1 MRRLL
6 LRILLLA
13 VFLNTA
19 VGMPLHAAAHL
30 DVAAAAVQA
39 EDDKGDHTLC
49 AWCMASAHQ
58 FSAPPPA
65 PVALPPCEPQL
76 VQCLPAA
83 TLALGFSAGLWAS
96 SPRGPPG
103 F

>member
-6 LRILLLA
+6 LRILLVA

-19 VGMPLHAAAHL
+19 IGMPLHAAAHL
-30 DVAAAAVQA
+30 EVAATAVEA
-39 EDDKGDHTLC
+39 EDGEGGHPLC
-49 AWCMASAHQ
+49 AWCFACAHQ

-65 PVALPPCEPQL
+65 PVSLPPCEPQ
-76 VQCLPAA
+76 VAQCLPAA
-83 TLALGFSAGLWAS
+83 TVALGFSAGLWAS
-96 SPRGPPG
+96 SPRGPPT